1 MKRGSIL
8 LLVLC
13 AQPLHGLVATVRSPQ
28 LAGRA
33 VANQKLHT
41 VARTGV
47 ITAADTVLEPDFRLA
62 AALAV
67 LGPTL
72 VLAPW
77 IIQGVG
83 GFFGLLGF
91 FLIFQTLRIRF
102 VFDDVALEV
111 KTKDLFGGG
120 DDLGDTGE
128 NFGESCASETRPDTT
143 CSPSRCPL
151 TLTLSTDPGQPW
163 AAPTAG
169 SMTASSTGSSSRR
182 WTCPSWST
190 SRRPRRR
197 RTSGTSAPASGP
209 TAPTPSPRA
218 RSRGRC
224 KRIETAGQPSSCVKL
239 GTPTTQ
245 TVCEHTPTCPSPN
258 ATRALGQAARA
269 KPPPTQRHPTQVHF
283 FPCITDAQKLKAQFE
298 AKGCAKL

>member
-1 MKRGSIL
+1 MPLPQNLLSSTMRGSIL

-33 VANQKLHT
+33 VANQKLHN

-83 GFFGLLGF
+83 GFFALLGF

-102 VFDDVALEV
+102 VFDDEALEV

-120 DDLGDTGE
+120 DGLGDTGE
-128 NFGESCASETRPDTT
+128 NFGESCASETRPVA
-143 CSPSRCPL
+143 SRNPLRCPL
-151 TLTLSTDPGQPW
+151 TLTLSTDDPDQPW

-169 SMTASSTGSSSRR
+169 TTTASSTGSSSRR
-182 WTCPSWST
+182 WTCPSSST
-190 SRRPRRR
+190 SRRPRRP

-209 TAPTPSPRA
+209 TAPTHSPRV

-224 KRIETAGQPSSCVKL
+224 AHPN
-239 GTPTTQ
+239 PD
-245 TVCEHTPTCPSPN
+245 PDPNPNPNPNPN
-258 ATRALGQAARA
+258 AL
-269 KPPPTQRHPTQVHF
+269 
-283 FPCITDAQKLKAQFE
+283 
-298 AKGCAKL
+298 AKGAVKGQVRSP

>member
-33 VANQKLHT
+33 VAANQKLHT

-83 GFFGLLGF
+83 GFFALLGF

-102 VFDDVALEV
+102 VFDDEALEV

-120 DDLGDTGE
+120 DGLGDTGE
-128 NFGESCASETRPDTT
+128 NFGETCASEARPDTT
-143 CSPSRCPL
+143 RNPARCPP
-151 TLTLSTDPGQPW
+151 TLTLS
-163 AAPTAG
+163 AG
-169 SMTASSTGSSSRR
+169 
-182 WTCPSWST
+182 
-190 SRRPRRR
+190 
-197 RTSGTSAPASGP
+197 
-209 TAPTPSPRA
+209 
-218 RSRGRC
+218 
-224 KRIETAGQPSSCVKL
+224 
-239 GTPTTQ
+239 
-245 TVCEHTPTCPSPN
+245 PN
-258 ATRALGQAARA
+258 S
-269 KPPPTQRHPTQVHF
+269 VH
-283 FPCITDAQKLKAQFE
+283 
-298 AKGCAKL
+298 

>member
-33 VANQKLHT
+33 VAANQKLHT

-102 VFDDVALEV
+102 VFDDEALEV

-163 AAPTAG
+163 AEPTAG
-169 SMTASSTGSSSRR
+169 STTASSTGSSSRR

-218 RSRGRC
+218 RSRGRLGLGV
-224 KRIETAGQPSSCVKL
+224 RLRLRVRVSAVK
-239 GTPTTQ
+239 G
-245 TVCEHTPTCPSPN
+245 
-258 ATRALGQAARA
+258 
-269 KPPPTQRHPTQVHF
+269 QVHADRDSRTALLLGETRN
-283 FPCITDAQKLKAQFE
+283 TDDPDRL
-298 AKGCAKL
+298 